1 MKTVNFLCSVFCS
14 FLNTVAAWLDLL
26 AIKVFNCLYSVLS
39 LFLYVVAAIVSPVG
53 NTGCP
58 LPGLCPLFVSSV
70 TVARA
75 AGSKNCRLMRSV
87 LCSFLHTV
95 ATWLGLL
102 AIKASNCRC
111 SIFCSF
117 FFFHTVTVARAAGSK
132 NCRLMRSGPLF
143 LSSHCCCMARPVGN
157 EAAVSSL
164 CSVPF

>member
-39 LFLYVVAAIVSPVG
+39 LFLHVVAAIVSPVG

-75 AGSKNCRLMRSV
+75 V
-87 LCSFLHTV
+87 
-95 ATWLGLL
+95 
-102 AIKASNCRC
+102 
-111 SIFCSF
+111 
-117 FFFHTVTVARAAGSK
+117 GSK